1 MALRKIISMKIGK
14 RGTSWKSTTKG
25 FKVRPNKPVIGGVS
39 SSIATRLLSKPLPK

>member
-1 MALRKIISMKIGK
+1 MALRKTISMKIGK

-25 FKVRPNKPVIGGVS
+25 FKVRSKPVIGGAS